1 MILEQTKTFTKISV
15 MKDCTVTIC
24 NKSKGTFLFPGNAQL
39 QIEDEDGFDQYIDLS
54 DEQIDEIILAL
65 QRAKIKV

>member
-15 MKDCTVTIC
+15 MKGCIVTIC

-39 QIEDEDGFDQYIDLS
+39 QIEDEDGFDQYVDLS

-65 QRAKIKV
+65 QKAKTNV